1 MSSVFCLFAQVK
13 TEVSQDKRRGY
24 EETRCLMSLHIVPS
38 IQYRKADQP
47 EGIAM
52 GSMYSRG
59 LILFHSDFV
68 FLWVQ
73 YADLISASSLSP
85 R

>member
-1 MSSVFCLFAQVK
+1 
-13 TEVSQDKRRGY
+13 
-24 EETRCLMSLHIVPS
+24 MSLHIVPS

>member
-1 MSSVFCLFAQVK
+1 
-13 TEVSQDKRRGY
+13 
-24 EETRCLMSLHIVPS
+24 MSLHIAPS

-59 LILFHSDFV
+59 LILFHV
-68 FLWVQ
+68 LFLKGVEVAYPDTLLFQ
-73 YADLISASSLSP
+73 VD
-85 R
+85 